1 MTTVKLALGLLA
13 VSLCIWMA
21 NATGSSTTSA
31 ATTTTVAA
39 TTTAAATTTTT
50 AAATTTTTT
59 AATTAAT
66 STVRRKKIRISN
78 LKFSSSRRIRVYRS
92 STVSSLRSRSR
103 LGRRLV
109 RARSGNRVLSRIL
122 NQRRN
127 QG

>member
-13 VSLCIWMA
+13 VSLCIWMT

-31 ATTTTVAA
+31 ATATTVAA
-39 TTTAAATTTTT
+39 TTTT

-78 LKFSSSRRIRVYRS
+78 LKFSSNRRIRVYRS
-92 STVSSLRSRSR
+92 STVSSLRNRSR
-103 LGRRLV
+103 LGRRIV
-109 RARSGNRVLSRIL
+109 RVRSGNRVLSRIL